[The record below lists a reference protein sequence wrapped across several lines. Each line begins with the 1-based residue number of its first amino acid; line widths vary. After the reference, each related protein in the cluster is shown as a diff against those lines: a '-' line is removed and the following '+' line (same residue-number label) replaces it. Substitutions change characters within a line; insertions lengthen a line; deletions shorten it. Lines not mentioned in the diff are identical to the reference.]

1 MVLGFCAEEA
11 VPSQHGLSEQMEQ
24 AAQEWFSAGP
34 QDKVNFEVNLMVA
47 QGPLGKQHRNGCITL
62 LESVEIALSH
72 SLCTVVASLCLLGS
86 DSAFTMQCIPD
97 SH

>member
-47 QGPLGKQHRNGCITL
+47 QGPLGKQHRNGLHHIARVCGNCPVTFSVHCRCFTL
-62 LESVEIALSH
+62 FAWI
-72 SLCTVVASLCLLGS
+72 
-86 DSAFTMQCIPD
+86 
-97 SH
+97 